1 MCLEQSPCLGRAHSG
16 WALSLGVVYKDPVME
31 VWVALRGAEGNN
43 ENIFQ
48 NIFGF
53 NCVYLLRA
61 LSFSSV
67 DKIINKQHK
76 NWSIPFLSTGMNTL
90 LHAPIQALGQQTEV
104 CEGFNFL
111 VLKVPVSKIHH
122 KNLCSKD

>member
-1 MCLEQSPCLGRAHSG
+1 
-16 WALSLGVVYKDPVME
+16 ME
-31 VWVALRGAEGNN
+31 VWVAFRGAEGSN

-48 NIFGF
+48 DTFGF
-53 NCVYLLRA
+53 NCIYLFSTLR
-61 LSFSSV
+61 LSSV
-67 DKIINKQHK
+67 DEIISKQHK
-76 NWSIPFLSTGMNTL
+76 NWSISFLSTGMNTL

-111 VLKVPVSKIHH
+111 VLKMPVSKIHH